1 MKLLIWILAIL
12 IVIGGIFYFTSSED
26 TTSSDSTSD
35 SKIDSLSESGRV
47 LDTDTAVFNE
57 IDDALDAFE

>member
-57 IDDALDAFE
+57 IDDALEAFE

>member
-57 IDDALDAFE
+57 IDDALESFE